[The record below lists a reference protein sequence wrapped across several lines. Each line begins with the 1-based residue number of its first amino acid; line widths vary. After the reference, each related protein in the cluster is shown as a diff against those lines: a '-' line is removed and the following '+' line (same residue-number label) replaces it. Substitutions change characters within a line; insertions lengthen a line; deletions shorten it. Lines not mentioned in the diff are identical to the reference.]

1 MRELAEKYRTVLVVG
16 GEGEKCRQVAE
27 GYGFKDVVTP
37 GDIIKDNQ
45 HTTPFRKLTDDE
57 LSHSRVRNFGETEID
72 AIFVFADSRDWA
84 GDQQIILDL
93 LMSKNGRL
101 GTRGENFNEG
111 PPIFFSHNDIV
122 WSTSHEY
129 TRLGMGALRSSI
141 EHMFKLLTG
150 RDLKTTAFGKPQ
162 IGTFQFATRLLQQW
176 RKETHAINSP
186 PETVYF
192 VGDTPGSDI
201 RGTNEYN
208 ESDLSINEWYSILV
222 ETGVY
227 DKGAAPEFKP
237 RATVTDV
244 LEAVKHGMRVEF
256 NKALIKAKNAT
267 ATATATAE
275 DKTSIISTAVRDLG
289 TGKPMEVIP

>member
-1 MRELAEKYRTVLVVG
+1 ML
-16 GEGEKCRQVAE
+16 Q
-27 GYGFKDVVTP
+27 
-37 GDIIKDNQ
+37 
-45 HTTPFRKLTDDE
+45 
-57 LSHSRVRNFGETEID
+57 
-72 AIFVFADSRDWA
+72 DWA
-84 GDQQIILDL
+84 GDQQIVLDL

-101 GTRGENFNEG
+101 GTRSETFDEG
-111 PPIFFSHNDIV
+111 PPIYFSHNDLV

-141 EHMFKLLTG
+141 EHMFNLLTG
-150 RDLKTTAFGKPQ
+150 KELQTTAFGKPQ
-162 IGTFQFATRLLQQW
+162 LGTFEFATRLLQQW

-227 DKGAAPEFKP
+227 DKGTTPEFAPKAIVP
-237 RATVTDV
+237 NV
-244 LEAVKHGMRVEF
+244 LEAVRHGMRAEF
-256 NKALIKAKNAT
+256 NKALAKAKAAVMAAT
-267 ATATATAE
+267 ETHTQANSVPVLAADIPVGGGSA
-275 DKTSIISTAVRDLG
+275 DSTTGSAVA
-289 TGKPMEVIP
+289 I